1 MCSKEPGACCEMDWK
16 TTTFS
21 IVGVLALGWLINWQ
35 TDRINEL
42 KTERDSLTSQLSEQ
56 VGINKDYKERVQKLH
71 ELDTRHTQELTNA
84 KTEIDTLRDAVK
96 SGTKRVYIKA
106 DCPKSGADTAK
117 VGRDESSP
125 RLSGATEQDYWRLRE
140 MIAENEKQTLY
151 LQDYI
156 RTECLAK

>member
-1 MCSKEPGACCEMDWK
+1 MDWK

-21 IVGVLALGWLINWQ
+21 VVGVLALGWLINWQ

-56 VGINKDYKERVQKLH
+56 VAINKDYKSRIQSLH
-71 ELDTRHTQELTNA
+71 ELDTMYTQELTNA
-84 KTEIDTLRDAVK
+84 KTEIDSLRDAVK

-106 DCPKSGADTAK
+106 ECPKVGTDTTESGSNEAA
-117 VGRDESSP
+117 P
-125 RLSGATEQDYWRLRE
+125 RLSEATEQDYWRLRE
-140 MIAENEKQTLY
+140 MMAENEKQTLY

-156 RTECLAK
+156 RTECLR